1 MGGVFLYP
9 QNKEAPKG
17 KLRLVYECNPIAFI
31 AEQAGGVASEGKKRI
46 LEIRPK
52 SLHQRSPF
60 YVGSKNM
67 VRRIEDFIDE
77 RKRNN

>member
-1 MGGVFLYP
+1 MYP
-9 QNKEAPKG
+9 QNENAPEG

-31 AEQAGGVASEGKKRI
+31 AEQAGGAASNGREQI
-46 LEIRPK
+46 LNIIPR

-67 VRRIEDFIDE
+67 IRKIEEFIS
-77 RKRNN
+77 